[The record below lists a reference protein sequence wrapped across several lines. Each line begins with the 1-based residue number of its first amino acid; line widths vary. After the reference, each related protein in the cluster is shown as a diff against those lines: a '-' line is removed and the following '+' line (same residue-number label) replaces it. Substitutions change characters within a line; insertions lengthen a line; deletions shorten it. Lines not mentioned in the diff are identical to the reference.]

1 MQIHLFQKQGLEF
14 SHTLPY
20 TQAVRG
26 IYHPDQGICLLE
38 IVSPVRSDCLLAT
51 NVPNI
56 ELISV
61 VVSPKCV
68 LAERQSPLE
77 VNCFDDESQ
86 SRADSIDILIH
97 DSLDNSRLSSV
108 VETTKGFQRSAEVS
122 DRRVDDLQHQNSH
135 FFVLKTRFS

>member
-1 MQIHLFQKQGLEF
+1 M
-14 SHTLPY
+14 
-20 TQAVRG
+20 
-26 IYHPDQGICLLE
+26 
-38 IVSPVRSDCLLAT
+38 
-51 NVPNI
+51 
-56 ELISV
+56 
-61 VVSPKCV
+61 

-97 DSLDNSRLSSV
+97 DSLDNSRLSSI

-122 DRRVDDLQHQNSH
+122 DRRVDDLQHQNPH